1 MEGSGGITVYLF
13 KLVII
18 SAEKMVET
26 YIESDNVDIEE
37 QMLTSNQC

>member
-1 MEGSGGITVYLF
+1 VAYVMSYLF

-18 SAEKMVET
+18 SVEQMVET
-26 YIESDNVDIEE
+26 YRESDNVDIVE